1 MWTIGGVTFNY
12 ICTSNTTCMR
22 DDLSSFGV
30 LNKAKH
36 FTPVLLLSRFSSSV
50 ANARGRV
57 MMWRWLFNKWT
68 MHKESTV
75 DHYFNRTTLGLNS
88 NLFSQSTQP
97 ASPSSDLLTNS
108 EYLNRL
114 KSLFFKSLAAAC
126 PLRVDLK
133 VCVVGGSFVELPAAH
148 SGVRRHLFELSHDI
162 TAHSHVL

>member
-12 ICTSNTTCMR
+12 ISTSNTICMG
-22 DDLSSFGV
+22 DDLSSFVV
-30 LNKAKH
+30 LHVSDKIKPNI
-36 FTPVLLLSRFSSSV
+36 LLQFCLWSGFSSSA

-75 DHYFNRTTLGLNS
+75 DHYFNRTTHGLNS
-88 NLFSQSTQP
+88 NLSSQSTQP

-114 KSLFFKSLAAAC
+114 KSFSLS
-126 PLRVDLK
+126 PWLPPVLSEWISK
-133 VCVVGGSFVELPAAH
+133 YVWWEGVCWSSQL
-148 SGVRRHLFELSHDI
+148 L
-162 TAHSHVL
+162 TAG